1 MSGAGALARAEILR
15 SRSGSS
21 FPVLLA
27 YAILIPVFALNMP
40 GTTDRLTGLDDAP
53 ASRFVFGFAAC
64 AALGACFYG
73 SYAYTRETYYHSLD
87 RTLLLGSRD
96 AILSAKALAGAVS
109 GAVFGVVAVVGWWPI
124 TAVVLA
130 TAGRRLTPD
139 ITLLSASVGVV
150 LSCALSGVLGVGI
163 GYAVRNYYACI
174 PIVLVLPAA
183 LAAPLLTVAR
193 DVGRLI
199 PIGAVAGAT
208 GAPVDGMLPAPLALA
223 VLAAWALLAVG
234 GARILEQRRA
244 R

>member
-27 YAILIPVFALNMP
+27 YAILIPLFALNTP
-40 GTTDRLTGLDDAP
+40 GTTDRLGGLDGAE
-53 ASRFVFGFAAC
+53 ATRTVFGFAAC

-87 RTLLLGSRD
+87 RSLLLGSRD
-96 AILSAKALAGAVS
+96 AILAAKALAGAVS
-109 GAVFGVVAVVGWWPI
+109 GAVFGVVAVAAWWPI

-130 TAGRRLTPD
+130 TAGRRITVDASLLT
-139 ITLLSASVGVV
+139 ASVGVV
-150 LSCALSGVLGVGI
+150 LACTLSGVLGVGI

-183 LAAPLLTVAR
+183 LAAPLLGTAR
-193 DVGRLI
+193 DIGRLL

-208 GAPVDGMLPAPLALA
+208 GAPVEGMLPAPLALA
-223 VLAAWALLAVG
+223 VLAAWALLALG

>member
-40 GTTDRLTGLDDAP
+40 GTTDRLGGLDDAP

-96 AILSAKALAGAVS
+96 AILVAKALAGAVS

-124 TAVVLA
+124 SAVVLA

-139 ITLLSASVGVV
+139 ITLLSASLGVV
-150 LSCALSGVLGVGI
+150 LACALSGVLGVGV

-174 PIVLVLPAA
+174 PI
-183 LAAPLLTVAR
+183 AR
-193 DVGRLI
+193 SAQTARTASASGAGSI
-199 PIGAVAGAT
+199 PST
-208 GAPVDGMLPAPLALA
+208 GAPVAPATAPIGSSRPASRATPRNGTARAAGRTSAIGMQA
-223 VLAAWALLAVG
+223 
-234 GARILEQRRA
+234 
-244 R
+244 

>member
-27 YAILIPVFALNMP
+27 YAILIPLFGINLADV
-40 GTTDRLTGLDDAP
+40 TDRLDGLDDAG
-53 ASRFVFGFAAC
+53 ATRLVLGFAAC

-96 AILSAKALAGAVS
+96 AILVAKALAGAVS
-109 GAVFGVVAVVGWWPI
+109 GAVFGVVAVVSWWPI

-150 LSCALSGVLGVGI
+150 LACALSGVLGVGI

-183 LAAPLLTVAR
+183 LAAPLLTIAR
-193 DVGRLI
+193 DVGRLL

-208 GAPVDGMLPAPLALA
+208 GAPVEGMLPALLALA
-223 VLAAWALLAVG
+223 VLAVWALLAIG